1 MSSSLAG
8 GEQGPEQDE
17 TGNEST
23 WSSGSSAIEQRAG
36 LPLVVLEDE
45 AALLFG
51 TTGSGKS
58 RMKDVLEMQM
68 PFAQGR
74 TSTFHVVDGK
84 SAGLEAGE

>member
-8 GEQGPEQDE
+8 GEQRPERDE
-17 TGNEST
+17 TGNENT
-23 WSSGSSAIEQRAG
+23 WSSESSAIEQREG

-45 AALLFG
+45 VLLLFG

-58 RMKDVLEMQM
+58 RMKDMLQAQM
-68 PFAQGR
+68 LFAQGR